1 MSKQSKLSE
10 YEQKYKEIELIGRG
24 TQGSAMLV
32 ECRLD
37 QKRYVS
43 KKVILSNLSEK
54 DQNNAI
60 QELKLLR
67 EMKHPNIVKFIE
79 SYKEKNKV
87 IIIMEYCE
95 YGDLSQL
102 IKQKSAKGEQIEEST
117 ILEWFVQICSALSFI
132 HSKKVIHRDIKSSNI
147 FLTKSNCVKIGDFGI
162 SKQLENSMDKANT
175 LVGTPYYLSPE
186 VCQNKPYTY
195 KSDMWSLGCVIYEL
209 CSLKHPFQSNSLMSL
224 VMKIATEK
232 TPKIPQNYSLM
243 TNGFIRSL
251 LQKIPEKRPSAQDI
265 LNNQHVKK
273 LMKEFV
279 QQKQEIVNDIQNMK
293 QIMISKGA
301 SQGEITLMEKQL
313 QERIQKQQEQVKA
326 QIQAQSQLMNN
337 ESAKKPQSNSSK
349 IANNL
354 SKQSYVQSQYI
365 KNESEKRDS
374 LSITQKERE
383 IQQQLSNL
391 QSEVMK
397 SYQKLNTP
405 QNSSKKDK
413 NSQCFRDS
421 DFTVKSEMI
430 QTSSNKKGKQIEQHK
445 DDTNYSDGENTIQSI
460 AVSQFENTNKKQTL
474 KSNISN
480 VSCQQNKKDQLE
492 STVKSFIAEDSQEY
506 RTSSLGQSRHQQN
519 YSAEMKND
527 SQQTETNSQFYT
539 SSEGE
544 RESDSD
550 NQSEKFTPSMA
561 LDLVQNESILLSK
574 FLVDDK
580 TLDSQH
586 DNYQKQT
593 KSTENQRKQ
602 VVYDIQEYSTE
613 NPIIFG
619 SRQNQ
624 NIQNDNLT
632 ETSVSLN
639 VSLTQDSVFLKS
651 KLGFTGKTFLQNNL
665 VNLASKQEKDEEKQ
679 IQLNDNKLTTSQEK
693 NLNKIDDLG
702 NNNLQLKLEK
712 NSNSFKNQSQK
723 SEGTEEYYEDDFEEY
738 EDDFEEYKED
748 EDDQNGQDKTKTSQ
762 KFDCHFLYE
771 SDEEKYEDD
780 YDQLDDILSFY
791 KDQLN
796 NNYNEDIM
804 SESLY
809 KFDLTEII
817 EESLENSAAF
827 TQKSSQIY
835 EL

>member
-1 MSKQSKLSE
+1 MSKQSKLSD

-32 ECRLD
+32 ECRSD
-37 QKRYVS
+37 KKRYVS
-43 KKVILSNLSEK
+43 KKVILTNLSEK

-102 IKQKSAKGEQIEEST
+102 IKQKSAKGEQIEESI
-117 ILEWFVQICSALSFI
+117 ILQWFIQICSALSFI

-232 TPKIPQNYSLM
+232 APKIPQNYSLM

-265 LNNQHVKK
+265 LNNQNIKK

-279 QQKQEIVNDIQNMK
+279 QQKQEMVNDIQNMK
-293 QIMISKGA
+293 QILISKGA

-313 QERIQKQQEQVKA
+313 QEKIQRQQEQVKA
-326 QIQAQSQLMNN
+326 QIQAQSQLMSN
-337 ESAKKPQSNSSK
+337 ESAKKQQPNQSK
-349 IANNL
+349 IVSNQ

-365 KNESEKRDS
+365 KDESEKRDQ
-374 LSITQKERE
+374 LSITQQERE

-397 SYQKLNTP
+397 SYQRLSTP

-413 NSQCFRDS
+413 SSQCFKDS
-421 DFTVKSEMI
+421 DATIKSEMI
-430 QTSSNKKGKQIEQHK
+430 QTSSNKKGRQMQAIQ
-445 DDTNYSDGENTIQSI
+445 DATNYSDGENTIQSI
-460 AVSQFENTNKKQTL
+460 AVSQFENTNKKQIVQ
-474 KSNISN
+474 SNISN

-506 RTSSLGQSRHQQN
+506 HSSSLGKSKREQN
-519 YSAEMKND
+519 YSTEIKNE
-527 SQQTETNSQFYT
+527 SQNSETNSSFYT

-574 FLVDDK
+574 FLVSDK
-580 TLDSQH
+580 ILDSQQE
-586 DNYQKQT
+586 NQKPIQQIENQKQAFC
-593 KSTENQRKQ
+593 
-602 VVYDIQEYSTE
+602 DIQEYSTE
-613 NPIIFG
+613 NPVIFG

-624 NIQNDNLT
+624 NNDNLT

-651 KLGFTGKTFLQNNL
+651 KLGLTGKTFLQNNL
-665 VNLASKQEKDEEKQ
+665 VNLASKTDKDEDQKF
-679 IQLNDNKLTTSQEK
+679 QLNKNNIIVSQEK
-693 NLNKIDDLG
+693 SNDKCDDLY
-702 NNNLQLKLEK
+702 NNNLQFKLEK
-712 NSNSFKNQSQK
+712 NSNSLKHNSQK
-723 SEGTEEYYEDDFEEY
+723 SEDTEEYYEDDFEEY
-738 EDDFEEYKED
+738 EDDFEEYQED
-748 EDDQNGQDKTKTSQ
+748 EDDQNGQDKSKTSQ

-780 YDQLDDILSFY
+780 YDQLDDILSIY

-796 NNYNEDIM
+796 NHQNDDKM

>member
-1 MSKQSKLSE
+1 MSKQPKLSE
-10 YEQKYKEIELIGRG
+10 YEQKYKELELIGRG

-32 ECRLD
+32 ECRSD

-43 KKVILSNLSEK
+43 KQVILSNLSEK

-95 YGDLSQL
+95 YGDLSQM
-102 IKQKSAKGEQIEEST
+102 IKQKSAKGELIEEST
-117 ILEWFVQICSALSFI
+117 ILQWFIQICSALSFI

-186 VCQNKPYTY
+186 ICQNKPYTY

-209 CSLKHPFQSNSLMSL
+209 CSLKHPFKSNSLMSL

-265 LNNQHVKK
+265 LNNQHIKK
-273 LMKEFV
+273 LMKEFI
-279 QQKQEIVNDIQNMK
+279 QQKQEMVNDIKNMK

-326 QIQAQSQLMNN
+326 QIQAQSQLMSN
-337 ESAKKPQSNSSK
+337 ELAKKQQPNSSK
-349 IANNL
+349 MIDNQ
-354 SKQSYVQSQYI
+354 SKQSYVQSQNL
-365 KNESEKRDS
+365 KNESKKRDS

-383 IQQQLSNL
+383 IQEQLQNL
-391 QSEVMK
+391 QSQVME
-397 SYQKLNTP
+397 SYQKLSTP

-413 NSQCFRDS
+413 SSHCFKDS
-421 DFTVKSEMI
+421 DITLKSEMI
-430 QTSSNKKGKQIEQHK
+430 QTSSNKKGRQIQQIQDE
-445 DDTNYSDGENTIQSI
+445 TNYSDGENTIQSI
-460 AVSQFENTNKKQTL
+460 AVSQFENTNKKQIV
-474 KSNISN
+474 KSSISN

-492 STVKSFIAEDSQEY
+492 STVKSLIAEDSQEY
-506 RTSSLGQSRHQQN
+506 RTSSLGQFKHQQN
-519 YSAEMKND
+519 YSSEIKND

-574 FLVDDK
+574 FFVDDK
-580 TLDSQH
+580 ILDSQS
-586 DNYQKQT
+586 DNLKSTKQAENQKQT
-593 KSTENQRKQ
+593 
-602 VVYDIQEYSTE
+602 VYHIQEYSTE
-613 NPIIFG
+613 NPVIFG
-619 SRQNQ
+619 SRQDQCQ
-624 NIQNDNLT
+624 NNDNLT

-651 KLGFTGKTFLQNNL
+651 KLGLTGTTFLQNNL
-665 VNLASKQEKDEEKQ
+665 INLVSESEKEEEKLF
-679 IQLNDNKLTTSQEK
+679 QLNENKDIINEEK
-693 NLNKIDDLG
+693 NFIQQDDQD

-712 NSNSFKNQSQK
+712 NSNSLKHQSQK
-723 SEGTEEYYEDDFEEY
+723 SEDTEEYYEDDFEEY

-748 EDDQNGQDKTKTSQ
+748 EEDQNDQDKSKTSQ

-791 KDQLN
+791 KDQLS
-796 NNYNEDIM
+796 NNYNDDNM

-827 TQKSSQIY
+827 TQKQQQIY